1 MVFHNWIAAVLFGTP
16 KDSQT
21 FVETLV
27 FTPPAVHTLTM
38 FELSVTASNLNTAT
52 DVLAAA
58 GGGAALDQV
67 FGMSAAAGVISLGL
81 LYLAFMHRT
90 RRITWLGRLADYA
103 GSKTNL
109 PGWAALPLVL
119 FISTIL
125 TAFLGFIWDVSLH
138 IGKGRDEGPLA
149 NPAHYFILVGLFFLF
164 IAGALAMILPLD
176 EKPGR
181 AAIKLTRTWYVPTG
195 GVLIMGAGLYAL
207 IGFPLD
213 DIWHRIFGQDV
224 TLWGPTH
231 LMLIGGAGLSLIGV
245 ILLEHE
251 GRIAMGSD
259 AEGPDPRWSKSPVLT
274 WMIRASAFG
283 GLIIGLSVFQIE
295 YDFGIEQFQL
305 IFQPMLITGA
315 GAFALVAARSM
326 VGPGAALFAVGFAAV
341 VREITAL
348 IVGPV
353 FGDPHN
359 VFALYL
365 GAAIVVEVLAL
376 TPLIKRRLL
385 FGAVAG
391 LGVGTLGI
399 WGESFWVDAVYLFPW
414 TSSMWIDTLWMTIPV
429 GVTTGLCG
437 GLFSQLLSGD
447 GVPRPA
453 VRRGVVLAMILALTG
468 TVWNGLTFDVPTDA
482 TASVRLTDAESVDG
496 FRMVTAEVEL
506 DPADLVSDDP
516 EWVSILAWQG
526 GGDTLRGLVV
536 DSLERTGPGTYRSTK
551 PVPVDGKWKTVLRIH
566 DGRTL
571 TAAPI
576 YLAGDEAIGAPEV
589 AAEPSF
595 TRDLVS
601 EITLL
606 QRERNFDHPAW
617 LFAAASLIVL
627 VCTLLLVWAL
637 SWGAVRISSVTPRN
651 SLRNTRSTEVPSRT

>member
-1 MVFHNWIAAVLFGTP
+1 
-16 KDSQT
+16 
-21 FVETLV
+21 
-27 FTPPAVHTLTM
+27 M

>member
-1 MVFHNWIAAVLFGTP
+1 
-16 KDSQT
+16 
-21 FVETLV
+21 
-27 FTPPAVHTLTM
+27 M
-38 FELSVTASNLNTAT
+38 FEIHVTASNRN
-52 DVLAAA
+52 AAFEVA
-58 GGGAALDQV
+58 AQESGGQGGGAALDQV

-81 LYLAFMHRT
+81 LYLAFLHRT
-90 RRITWLGRLADYA
+90 RRITWLGRLAAFA

-138 IGKGRDEGPLA
+138 IGRGRDEGPLA

-164 IAGALAMILPLD
+164 IAGALSMILPLD

-195 GVLIMGAGLYAL
+195 GILIAGAGLYAL

-259 AEGPDPRWSKSPVLT
+259 AEGPDPRWTTSPILT
-274 WMIRASAFG
+274 WMIRGSAFG
-283 GLIIGLSVFQIE
+283 GLLIGLSVFQIE
-295 YDFGIEQFQL
+295 FDFGVEQFQL
-305 IFQPMLITGA
+305 IFQPMLIVGA
-315 GAFALVAARSM
+315 GAFALVAARLM
-326 VGPGAALFAVGFAAV
+326 VGPGAALFAVAFAAI

-348 IVGPV
+348 LVGPI
-353 FGDPHN
+353 FGEPHN

-365 GAAIVVEVLAL
+365 GAAVVVEVIAF
-376 TPLIKRRLL
+376 TPLAKRRLA
-385 FGAVAG
+385 FGAIAG
-391 LGVGTLGI
+391 LGVGTVGV
-399 WGESFWVDAVYLFPW
+399 WGESLWIDAVYLFPW
-414 TSSMWIDTLWMTIPV
+414 TSSMWLDTLWMTVPV
-429 GVTTGLCG
+429 GITTGLCA
-437 GLFSQLLSGD
+437 GLFAQALSGD
-447 GVPRPA
+447 GIPRPA
-453 VRRGVVLAMILALTG
+453 IRRTVVVVMLLAIGG
-468 TVWNGLTFDVPTDA
+468 TVANGLTFDVPVDA
-482 TASVRLTDAESVDG
+482 TASVRLEEAASVDG
-496 FRMVTAEVEL
+496 FRMVTAEVTL
-506 DPADLVSDDP
+506 DPPDLVSDDP

-526 GGDTLRGLVV
+526 GGETLRGLVV
-536 DSLERTGPGTYRSTK
+536 DTLERTGEGTYRSTK
-551 PVPVDGKWKTVLRIH
+551 PVPVDGTWKTVLRIH

-576 YLAGDEAIGAPEV
+576 FMAADEGIGAEEV
-589 AAEPSF
+589 SAEPSF

-606 QRERNFDHPAW
+606 QRERNFDHPTW
-617 LFAAASLIVL
+617 LFAAASLVVL

-637 SWGAVRISSVTPRN
+637 SWGTVRISGVTPRHA
-651 SLRNTRSTEVPSRT
+651 LRNNANTKVPSKT